1 MPWEA
6 MGRLVGDQASALK
19 KSSIPFLIPF
29 DSYKKEYAEKC
40 SLSGLIKKAL
50 RKLDWK
56 ALKRKTVVPL
66 LGIIICW

>member
-1 MPWEA
+1 LNKEQGILNEEVAATEA
-6 MGRLVGDQASALK
+6 LRHGHSQIG
-19 KSSIPFLIPF
+19 SSLLSGEI
-29 DSYKKEYAEKC
+29 